1 MSGRKHQLT
10 VWKSLKKFILL
21 LAFLLIWELLPATGI
36 ISKVFLAPPSE
47 VFEAL
52 IRLLISG
59 ELWVHTSISLQR
71 ALTGFSL
78 AAITMIPLGFLMGWY
93 RGFEE
98 IADGLVQ
105 TLRQTSSLSLFPVF
119 ILFLGIGE
127 ISKIAVIFWGAQWP
141 ILLNT
146 ISGVRNVDPLLIKS
160 ARSMGSSEVS
170 LFRKVVLPS
179 SLPSIITGVRLS
191 ASHSIIVLVAAEM
204 IGAKSGLGYSV
215 INWEYNFMIPEMY
228 AAIVTL
234 ALLGL
239 ITNYS
244 LVWLERSTTK
254 WKEEITIT

>member
-1 MSGRKHQLT
+1 MSEKRQSLQRTLRKY
-10 VWKSLKKFILL
+10 I
-21 LAFLLIWELLPATGI
+21 ALLIFLILWELLPASGI
-36 ISKVFLAPPSE
+36 ISKAFFAPPSE

-52 IRLLISG
+52 IRLTASG
-59 ELWVHTSISLQR
+59 ELWIHTSISLQR

-93 RGFEE
+93 SGFEE

-146 ISGVRNVDPLLIKS
+146 VSGVRSVDPLLIKS
-160 ARSMGSSEVS
+160 ARSMGSSEIS

-191 ASHSIIVLVAAEM
+191 ATHSIIVLVAAEM

-228 AAIVTL
+228 AAIVML

-244 LVWLERSTTK
+244 LVWLEKTTTK
-254 WKEEITIT
+254 WKEEMTLT

>member
-1 MSGRKHQLT
+1 MSGKKQSLYRTPRK
-10 VWKSLKKFILL
+10 IIALL
-21 LAFLLIWELLPATGI
+21 VFFLLWELLPASGV
-36 ISKVFLAPPSE
+36 ISKAYFAPPSE

-52 IRLLISG
+52 IRLIASG
-59 ELWVHTSISLQR
+59 ELWIHTSISLQR
-71 ALTGFSL
+71 AITGFGL
-78 AAITMIPLGFLMGWY
+78 AAMIMIPLGFLMGWY
-93 RGFEE
+93 KGFEE
-98 IADGLVQ
+98 IADGLLQ

-146 ISGVRNVDPLLIKS
+146 ISGVKSVDPLLIKS
-160 ARSMGSSEVS
+160 ARSMGSSAIS
-170 LFRKVVLPS
+170 LFRKVVIPS
-179 SLPSIITGVRLS
+179 SLPSIITGLRLS
-191 ASHSIIVLVAAEM
+191 ATHSIIVLVAAEM

-228 AAIVTL
+228 AAIVML

-244 LVWLERSTTK
+244 LVWLEKTTTK
-254 WKEEITIT
+254 WKEEMTIT

>member
-1 MSGRKHQLT
+1 M
-10 VWKSLKKFILL
+10 WKSFKKVILL
-21 LAFLLIWELLPATGI
+21 LVFLLIWELLPAFGI
-36 ISKVFLAPPSE
+36 INKTFFAPPSE
-47 VFEAL
+47 VFVAL
-52 IRLLISG
+52 VRLLISG
-59 ELWVHTSISLQR
+59 ELWIHTSISLKR
-71 ALTGFSL
+71 AFTGFSI

-93 RGFEE
+93 NDFEE

-146 ISGVRNVDPLLIKS
+146 ISGVRSVDPLLIKS
-160 ARSMGSSEVS
+160 ARSMGSSAVS
-170 LFRKVVLPS
+170 LFGKVVLPS

-191 ASHSIIVLVAAEM
+191 ATHSIIVLVAAEM

-234 ALLGL
+234 AVLGL
-239 ITNYS
+239 ITNYA
-244 LVWLERSTTK
+244 LVWLEKTTTK
-254 WKEEITIT
+254 WKEDVMIT

>member
-1 MSGRKHQLT
+1 MPQKY
-10 VWKSLKKFILL
+10 LKKILLL
-21 LAFLLIWELLPATGI
+21 LAFLFIWELLPASGI
-36 ISKVFLAPPSE
+36 INKAFLAPPSE
-47 VFEAL
+47 VFVAL
-52 IRLLISG
+52 GGLLISG
-59 ELWVHTSISLQR
+59 ELWMHTSISMQR
-71 ALTGFSL
+71 ALAGFGL
-78 AAITMIPLGFLMGWY
+78 AVITMIPVGFLMGWY

-146 ISGVRNVDPLLIKS
+146 ISGVKSVDPLLIKS
-160 ARSMGSSEVS
+160 ARSMGSSAVS
-170 LFRKVVLPS
+170 LFRKVVIPS
-179 SLPSIITGVRLS
+179 SLPSIITGLRLG
-191 ASHSIIVLVAAEM
+191 ATHSIIVLVAAEM

-244 LVWLERSTTK
+244 LVWLEKTTTK

>member
-1 MSGRKHQLT
+1 MTL
-10 VWKSLKKFILL
+10 V
-21 LAFLLIWELLPATGI
+21 
-36 ISKVFLAPPSE
+36 
-47 VFEAL
+47 
-52 IRLLISG
+52 RLVISG
-59 ELWVHTSISLQR
+59 ELWLHTSISLQR
-71 ALTGFSL
+71 ALTGFGL
-78 AAITMIPLGFLMGWY
+78 AAITMVPIGFLMGWY
-93 RGFEE
+93 KGFED

-105 TLRQTSSLSLFPVF
+105 ALRQTSSLSLFPVF

-127 ISKIAVIFWGAQWP
+127 VSKIAVIFWGAQWP

-146 ISGVRNVDPLLIKS
+146 ISGVKSVDPLLIKS
-160 ARSMGSSEVS
+160 ARSMGSSEIS

-179 SLPSIITGVRLS
+179 SMPSIITGMRLS
-191 ASHSIIVLVAAEM
+191 ATHSIIVLVAAEM

-244 LVWLERSTTK
+244 LVWLEKTTTK

>member
-1 MSGRKHQLT
+1 LSGKKQSLQRTLRK
-10 VWKSLKKFILL
+10 VIALL
-21 LAFLLIWELLPATGI
+21 VFFLLWELLPASGI
-36 ISKVFLAPPSE
+36 ISKAFFSPPSE

-52 IRLLISG
+52 MRLIVSG
-59 ELWVHTSISLQR
+59 ELWTHTSISLQR
-71 ALTGFSL
+71 AITGFGL
-78 AAITMIPLGFLMGWY
+78 AAIIMIPLGFLMGWHK
-93 RGFEE
+93 GFEE

-105 TLRQTSSLSLFPVF
+105 ALRQTSSLSLFPVF

-127 ISKIAVIFWGAQWP
+127 VSKIAVIFWGAQWP

-146 ISGVRNVDPLLIKS
+146 ISGVKSVDPLLIKS
-160 ARSMGSSEVS
+160 ARSMGSSATS
-170 LFRKVVLPS
+170 LFRKVVIPS
-179 SLPSIITGVRLS
+179 SLPSIITGLRLS
-191 ASHSIIVLVAAEM
+191 ATHSIIVLVAAEM

-244 LVWLERSTTK
+244 LVWLEKTTTK

>member
-1 MSGRKHQLT
+1 MSEKKHQSRL
-10 VWKSLKKFILL
+10 WYLKKILL
-21 LAFLLIWELLPATGI
+21 LLMFLLIWELLPASGI
-36 ISKVFLAPPSE
+36 MSKAFLAPPSE
-47 VFEAL
+47 VFATL
-52 IRLLISG
+52 INLLISG

-71 ALTGFSL
+71 ALTGFGL
-78 AAITMIPLGFLMGWY
+78 AVVTMIPLGFLMGWY
-93 RGFEE
+93 KGFEE

-146 ISGVRNVDPLLIKS
+146 ISGVKNVDPLLIKS
-160 ARSMGSSEVS
+160 ARSMGSSAFS
-170 LFRKVVLPS
+170 LFRKVVIPS
-179 SLPSIITGVRLS
+179 SLPSISTGLRLS
-191 ASHSIIVLVAAEM
+191 ATHSVIVLVAAEM
-204 IGAKSGLGYSV
+204 IGAKSGLGYSI

-244 LVWLERSTTK
+244 LVWLEKTTTR
-254 WKEEITIT
+254 WKEEITI

>member
-1 MSGRKHQLT
+1 MSGKRQSLQRTLRKYIAL
-10 VWKSLKKFILL
+10 FI
-21 LAFLLIWELLPATGI
+21 FLILWELLPASGI
-36 ISKVFLAPPSE
+36 INKAFFAPPSE

-52 IRLLISG
+52 IRLTASG
-59 ELWVHTSISLQR
+59 ELWIHTRISLQR

-146 ISGVRNVDPLLIKS
+146 VSGVRSVDPLLIKS

-191 ASHSIIVLVAAEM
+191 ATHSIIVLVAAEM

-228 AAIVTL
+228 AAVVTL

-244 LVWLERSTTK
+244 LVWFEKTTTK
-254 WKEEITIT
+254 WKEEMTIT

>member
-1 MSGRKHQLT
+1 MLERKQNM
-10 VWKSLKKFILL
+10 WKSLKKILAL
-21 LAFLLIWELLPATGI
+21 LAFLLVWELLPASGI
-36 ISKVFLAPPSE
+36 ISKAFLAPPSE
-47 VFEAL
+47 VFIAL
-52 IRLLISG
+52 VGLLTSG
-59 ELWVHTSISLQR
+59 ELWLHTSISLQR
-71 ALTGFSL
+71 ALTGFGL
-78 AAITMIPLGFLMGWY
+78 AVIIMIPLGFLMGWY
-93 RGFEE
+93 SGFEE

-127 ISKIAVIFWGAQWP
+127 VSKVAVIFWGAQWP

-146 ISGVRNVDPLLIKS
+146 ISGVKNVDPLLIKS
-160 ARSMGSSEVS
+160 ARSMGSSAVS
-170 LFRKVVLPS
+170 LFRKVVIPS
-179 SLPSIITGVRLS
+179 SLPSIITGLRLS
-191 ASHSIIVLVAAEM
+191 ATHSIIVLVAAEM

-244 LVWLERSTTK
+244 LVWLEKATTR

>member
-1 MSGRKHQLT
+1 MPL
-10 VWKSLKKFILL
+10 KSLKKVLL
-21 LAFLLIWELLPATGI
+21 LFIFLLIWELLPLSGV
-36 ISKVFLAPPSE
+36 ISKAFLAPPSE
-47 VFEAL
+47 VFVA
-52 IRLLISG
+52 IIKLLISG
-59 ELWVHTSISLQR
+59 ELWEHTSISLQR

-78 AAITMIPLGFLMGWY
+78 ATITMIPLGFLMGWY

-146 ISGVRNVDPLLIKS
+146 ISGVKGVDPLLIKS
-160 ARSMGSSEVS
+160 ARSMGSSAFS
-170 LFRKVVLPS
+170 LFRKVIIPS
-179 SLPSIITGVRLS
+179 SLPSIITGLRLG
-191 ASHSIIVLVAAEM
+191 ATHSIIVLVAAEM

-234 ALLGL
+234 AILGL
-239 ITNYS
+239 VTNYS
-244 LVWLERSTTK
+244 LVWLEKTTTR
-254 WKEEITIT
+254 WKEEIAVT